1 MTYTYLIIYLYRC
14 CSREGE
20 FTGSFFYY
28 TDKKISDCEL
38 ADVKKTIKE
47 ISDLARAEGKREF
60 MVDHVVIAGI
70 KLLE

>member
-14 CSREGE
+14 CGREGE

-47 ISDLARAEGKREF
+47 ISDLARAEGKRGF
-60 MVDHVVIAGI
+60 MVDYVVIADI
-70 KLLE
+70 KLLK

>member
-38 ADVKKTIKE
+38 ADVKKQLKKSLI
-47 ISDLARAEGKREF
+47 LREQK
-60 MVDHVVIAGI
+60 AKGN
-70 KLLE
+70 LWSTT